1 MMRGQVPTEWG
12 WMDERGEIQPWTEQD
27 EQRARHGL
35 LKGMVSAAV
44 IYVVAS
50 GLFYAGWAVIK
61 MIGGM

>member
-1 MMRGQVPTEWG
+1 MSGQVPTEWG
-12 WMDERGEIQPWTEQD
+12 WMDERGEVLPWTEQD
-27 EQRARHGL
+27 EEQARHAL

-50 GLFYAGWAVIK
+50 GLFFSTWAVIK